1 MRIFLSFFLFF
12 LIFSC
17 NEINE
22 DGAIPSDYTDC
33 YFINENISNYDLF
46 EDYFTLTL
54 NHGYTPEITKDSLM
68 NDYFFLKFKSESL
81 NGIYVIIDAN
91 SRFNINKVIP
101 YDETSKDEY
110 PFSVNLKN
118 EGACVFLDQIRSEQ
132 CDCNN

>member
-33 YFINENISNYDLF
+33 YFINESISNYDLF

>member
-33 YFINENISNYDLF
+33 YFINESISNYDLF

-118 EGACVFLDQIRSEQ
+118 EGACVFLDQIRSER